1 MRSTSQT
8 RRFTWTAGRW
18 EQTGR
23 KVMVIDTNPVPFP
36 KWEGEINA
44 TGKTMKLTNDMVGV
58 FTYVRQ

>member
-1 MRSTSQT
+1 
-8 RRFTWTAGRW
+8 
-18 EQTGR
+18 
-23 KVMVIDTNPVPFP
+23 MVIDTNPVPFP